1 MEQISLVYD
10 GGLAATGQLDF
21 YEYSRAAYGLARLV
35 TTIEHFRRTGRVA
48 QRVSFKTDAGLI
60 IRAPQRGSF
69 PLDILIPVAHD
80 IVNQVLQHPHVPIGV
95 FVKYIVHL
103 VKRILPKDEDRIVKL
118 AELELRR
125 DEQNTARSS
134 EETKRLR
141 EVRRI
146 VETHNVTL
154 NTAIT
159 LLDRLSA
166 RQDSIG
172 IDIFGSRAEV
182 ERVRSEFREA
192 KEREEGLNPYKRH
205 LEAIDESSLVSLTRK
220 VRPQLQEVGLP
231 LRKSASR
238 VAFSGGREH
247 KQFASFDRET
257 IADVN
262 SRALDQRTTIV
273 ELRMFAYDRDTG
285 HGRCDLM
292 EHDMKRVSFSVP
304 VNLRSRLR
312 KKVLDS
318 IDQDAVMARVRF
330 FRNKDNQITSILLE
344 DILPL

>member
-1 MEQISLVYD
+1 MEQISVVYD
-10 GGLAATGQLDF
+10 GSLASTGQLDF

-69 PLDILIPVAHD
+69 PVDILIPVAHD
-80 IVNQVLQHPHVPIGV
+80 IANQVLQHPHIPIGI

-103 VKRILPKDEDRIVKL
+103 VKRILPKDEDRIIKL

-125 DEQNTARSS
+125 DQQNTARSV

-141 EVRRI
+141 EVRKI
-146 VETHNVTL
+146 VDTHNVTV

-159 LLDRLSA
+159 LLERLSA
-166 RQDSIG
+166 KQDSIG
-172 IDIFGSRAEV
+172 TAIFGSRAEV
-182 ERVRSEFREA
+182 ERVRLELREA
-192 KEREEGLNPYKRH
+192 NEREEGLEPYKKQ
-205 LEAIDESSLVSLTRK
+205 LEAIDETSLVSLTRK

-231 LRKSASR
+231 LRKSADR
-238 VAFSGGREH
+238 VVFSGGRGQ
-247 KQFASFDRET
+247 KRFASFDREAIT
-257 IADVN
+257 DVN
-262 SRALDQRTTIV
+262 SRALDQRTTVV
-273 ELRMFAYDRDTG
+273 ELRMSAYDRDTG
-285 HGRCDLM
+285 HGRCDLIKYN
-292 EHDMKRVSFSVP
+292 MKRVSFSVP

-318 IDQDAVMARVRF
+318 IDQDAVMAKVRF

-344 DILPL
+344 DILPV